1 MKYLFF
7 SIFLFVVIVSC
18 KKESEYIVTLPF
30 ESNTGQNSLGFLYNG
45 TNVWS
50 SIEHGVFFLYDK
62 PDNIPNATATLFN
75 ETSGNKI
82 LQFGGAMSI
91 KNNSSVVTSN
101 SSIQFTIQNYNLGT
115 GNFYF
120 DTLRLSS
127 WIIFQDGI
135 TSKNYY
141 NYTNNSFSV
150 IINKID
156 TTEKIV
162 SGKFSG
168 SLYRKN
174 GTTFFLNDSINI
186 QQGRFDIKY
195 SNYP

>member
-18 KKESEYIVTLPF
+18 KKESEYIVTLPP

-45 TNVWS
+45 ASVWS
-50 SIEHGVFFLYDK
+50 SIEHGVFFLNDK

-82 LQFGGAMSI
+82 LQFGGTMNI
-91 KNNSSVVTSN
+91 KNNSSVITSN
-101 SSIQFTIQNYNLGT
+101 SSIQFTIQNYNLGI

-120 DTLRLSS
+120 DTLKLSS

-141 NYTNNSFSV
+141 NYTNKSFSV
-150 IINKID
+150 LINKID
-156 TTEKIV
+156 TTQKIV

-168 SLYRKN
+168 SLFRKN

>member
-1 MKYLFF
+1 MKYSLF
-7 SIFLFVVIVSC
+7 ITVVLVMTISC
-18 KKESEYIVTLPF
+18 KKESEYVVMLPP
-30 ESNTGQNSLGFLYNG
+30 ESSTGQNSLGFLLNG
-45 TNVWS
+45 TSVWS

-62 PDNIPNATATLFN
+62 PDDIPNATATLFH
-75 ETSGNKI
+75 EASGNKI
-82 LQFGGAMSI
+82 LQFGGAMTI
-91 KNNSSVVTSN
+91 KNSSSVITSN

-127 WIIFQDGI
+127 WILFQDGI

-141 NYTNNSFSV
+141 NYTNNGFSV
-150 IINKID
+150 LINKID
-156 TTEKIV
+156 TTQKIV

-174 GTTFFLNDSINI
+174 GATFFLNDSINI